1 MPPCASPSSFPSSS
15 PSHAAPRPPPVECG
29 DEVASEDDVG
39 RYCSYIVVRGGFT
52 CPAALEHALPVGT
65 GMVCTDVRDATPESI
80 LSDACAGLSDPRC
93 GIDALSCAEPT
104 LATSVVNCAPAFPEP
119 VDPRASGSA
128 TLLDVAT
135 DAVLDDGD
143 SLTVGTATGRLA
155 RRQRRDAHR
164 DGWLRLPPRRRQ
176 RDRLGRKR
184 SLDPDRPC
192 SPRGTPPAVV
202 FTFGVPGVGPATVR
216 LSFRDL
222 TGQVLVWERE
232 PRASP
237 ANDRTCGFRPEA
249 GIASR

>member
-1 MPPCASPSSFPSSS
+1 MRFALFVPVFLAFACSTSST
-15 PSHAAPRPPPVECG
+15 PPVECG
-29 DEVASEDDVG
+29 DEGRYSEDDVG

-80 LSDACAGLSDPRC
+80 PSDACAGLSDPRC

-119 VDPRASGSA
+119 VDPPGVWERD
-128 TLLDVAT
+128 LLDVAT

-143 SLTVGTATGRLA
+143 SLTVGTRPDGSLGASVTMRTETVGFVCHRVDASVIGSDGSEVSTPIDQVLTSGDAA
-155 RRQRRDAHR
+155 RY
-164 DGWLRLPPRRRQ
+164 
-176 RDRLGRKR
+176 
-184 SLDPDRPC
+184 
-192 SPRGTPPAVV
+192 V

-232 PRASP
+232 LELA
-237 ANDRTCGFRPEA
+237 CE
-249 GIASR
+249 